1 LGAAACH
8 QPRIIIMSIE
18 FINLV
23 ANLPSS
29 PIFPAV
35 KLTALILVTLLYIT
49 LILMHGNRPEPNDTV
64 ASIKVS
70 YIGIL
75 TQMRRNRAHTK
86 RMFILYPLFAL
97 IISAIP
103 ALVAWDWKAGAV
115 TLVIFALWYAAS
127 YSNYANSIS
136 RATGARSITRRENP
150 RVYNLLENLCIACG
164 MAEIPNLNVID
175 TGALNAFASGMKPGD
190 YTVTLTTGIIQKLD
204 DDELEGV
211 IAHELTHIRNGDV
224 KLMTLSLVFNGIYR
238 ALPSL
243 VRRFA
248 RRNLLSLSAA
258 SGGMRKGGIKG
269 VKNAKNVLPAVVVSF
284 LLIWVLLKIVHGVA
298 TLMHFSISR
307 KREYMAD
314 AGAARLTEKPWA
326 LAGAL
331 KKISDNAYIDSVV
344 NEDLAGMFISNPC
357 VNRELRGKSRS
368 GFGGLINKVF
378 LLDDLTATHPDIRV
392 RIKVLEQFE

>member
-1 LGAAACH
+1 
-8 QPRIIIMSIE
+8 MSIE
-18 FINLV
+18 FINLITD
-23 ANLPSS
+23 LPLSS
-29 PIFPAV
+29 IFPAV
-35 KLTALILVTLLYIT
+35 KLTIAVLVTLFLIT
-49 LILMHGNRPEPNDTV
+49 LIFVHGNRPESDDTV
-64 ASIKVS
+64 ESIKVS
-70 YIGIL
+70 YVGIL
-75 TQMRRNRAHTK
+75 TQMRRNQAHTK
-86 RMFILYPLFAL
+86 RIFILYPLFAL

-103 ALVAWDWKAGAV
+103 ALIAWNWGPGIV
-115 TLVIFALWYAAS
+115 TLLIFTLWYSLS
-127 YSNYANSIS
+127 YSDYANSIS
-136 RATGARSITRRENP
+136 RATGARPITRRENP

-164 MAEIPNLNVID
+164 MADIPSLNVID
-175 TGALNAFASGMKPGD
+175 TGALNAFASGMNPGD
-190 YTVTLTTGIIQKLD
+190 YTVTLTKGIIEKLD

-243 VRRFA
+243 VRHFA
-248 RRNLLSLSAA
+248 QRNLLSVSAA
-258 SGGMRKGGIKG
+258 AGRAARKSGI
-269 VKNAKNVLPAVVVSF
+269 KNAKKALPAIIVSF
-284 LLIWVLLKIVHGVA
+284 LLIWVFLKIVHGMA
-298 TLMHFSISR
+298 TLMHYSISR

-331 KKISDNAYIDSVV
+331 RKISDNNTYIDGVV

-357 VNRELRGKSRS
+357 VSKELRGKSEG
-368 GFGGLINKVF
+368 GFSGLINKVF

>member
-1 LGAAACH
+1 
-8 QPRIIIMSIE
+8 MSIE
-18 FINLV
+18 FINLLLNLQ
-23 ANLPSS
+23 NLPSS

-35 KLTALILVTLLYIT
+35 KLAALVLVMLFLIT
-49 LILMHGNRPEPNDTV
+49 LILMHGNRPESNDTV

-70 YIGIL
+70 YVGISA
-75 TQMRRNRAHTK
+75 QIRRNKANTK

-103 ALVAWDWKAGAV
+103 ALIAWDWIPGAV
-115 TLVIFALWYAAS
+115 TLVIFALWYAVS
-127 YSNYANSIS
+127 YSDYANSIC
-136 RATGARSITRRENP
+136 RATGSRPITRRENP

-164 MAEIPNLNVID
+164 MADIPNLHVIE
-175 TGALNAFASGMKPGD
+175 TGTLNAFASGMKPGD
-190 YTVTLTTGIIQKLD
+190 YTVTLTRGIINKLD

-248 RRNLLSLSAA
+248 RRNLLSVSMA
-258 SGGMRKGGIKG
+258 SGRAVRKSGLKN
-269 VKNAKNVLPAVVVSF
+269 VKNAKNVLPAVIVSF

-331 KKISDNAYIDSVV
+331 KKISGDACVDSVV
-344 NEDLAGMFISNPC
+344 NEDLAGMFIANPC
-357 VNRELRGKSRS
+357 VSKGLSGKSKS
-368 GFGGLINKVF
+368 GFNGLINKVF

>member
-1 LGAAACH
+1 
-8 QPRIIIMSIE
+8 
-18 FINLV
+18 
-23 ANLPSS
+23 
-29 PIFPAV
+29 
-35 KLTALILVTLLYIT
+35 LTALVLVTLLYIT
-49 LILMHGNRPEPNDTV
+49 LILVHGNRPEPDDT
-64 ASIKVS
+64 ADSIKVS
-70 YIGIL
+70 YVGIL
-75 TQMRRNRAHTK
+75 TQMRRNKAHTK

-103 ALVAWDWKAGAV
+103 ALIAWNWGPGIV
-115 TLVIFALWYAAS
+115 TLLIFTLWYSLS
-127 YSNYANSIS
+127 YSNYANSIG
-136 RATGARSITRRENP
+136 RATGARPITRRENP

-164 MAEIPNLNVID
+164 MADIPNLNVID
-175 TGALNAFASGMKPGD
+175 TGALNAFAIGLNPED
-190 YTVTLTTGIIQKLD
+190 YTVTLTKGIIDKLD

-248 RRNLLSLSAA
+248 QRNLLSLASV
-258 SGGMRKGGIKG
+258 SGGMRKGGLKN
-269 VKNAKNVLPAVVVSF
+269 VKNAKNVLPAIIVSF

-331 KKISDNAYIDSVV
+331 KKISSDAYIDGVV

-357 VNRELRGKSRS
+357 VSKGIGGRS
-368 GFGGLINKVF
+368 KIGFSGLINKIF